1 MAINLN
7 LGKYGAQ
14 FNAFVDFAS
23 TQRDQGWIA
32 CVEGQKPGQGML
44 GSDGQPRK
52 ITAKEWDGCGQFLRG
67 RDSRAVNNDVR

>member
-7 LGKYGAQ
+7 LDRYGAQ

-23 TQRDQGWIA
+23 TQRNPGWIA

-44 GSDGQPRK
+44 GQEDEGS
-52 ITAKEWDGCGQFLRG
+52 E
-67 RDSRAVNNDVR
+67 RADAEPGLNCDAVDLV